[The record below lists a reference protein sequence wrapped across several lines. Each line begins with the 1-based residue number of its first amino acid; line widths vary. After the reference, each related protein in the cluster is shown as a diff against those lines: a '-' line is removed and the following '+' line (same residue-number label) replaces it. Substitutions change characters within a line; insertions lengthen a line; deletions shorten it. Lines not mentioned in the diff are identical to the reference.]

1 MEVILLSRCSERQM
15 RIMKRPILWCLLVV
29 LSMALLGCREKGIDY
44 EAYQKVLDEVNAEYE
59 TYFTFEQLPPNEKWD
74 IKSYEEFA
82 VDCAKKI
89 VEYRADCEKYG
100 TTMEELLKN
109 FDDKMGALP
118 DDDFQAAS
126 D

>member
-1 MEVILLSRCSERQM
+1 MSICSERQM
-15 RIMKRPILWCLLVV
+15 RIMKRSVLCCLLIM
-29 LSMALLGCREKGIDY
+29 LLLALLGCREKGIDY
-44 EAYQKVLDEVNAEYE
+44 EAYQKVLDEVNAEHE
-59 TYFTFEQLPPNEKWD
+59 TYFTFEQFPPNEKWD

-89 VEYRADCEKYG
+89 VEYRVDCEKYG

-118 DDDFQAAS
+118 EDDFQAAS

>member
-1 MEVILLSRCSERQM
+1 M
-15 RIMKRPILWCLLVV
+15 
-29 LSMALLGCREKGIDY
+29 
-44 EAYQKVLDEVNAEYE
+44 LDELNAEYE
-59 TYFTFEQLPPNEKWD
+59 TYLTFEQLPPK
-74 IKSYEEFA
+74 EFA

-89 VEYRADCEKYG
+89 VEYRADCEKYR

>member
-1 MEVILLSRCSERQM
+1 MRLIRRCWTRSMPNMRHIL
-15 RIMKRPILWCLLVV
+15 
-29 LSMALLGCREKGIDY
+29 
-44 EAYQKVLDEVNAEYE
+44 
-59 TYFTFEQLPPNEKWD
+59 NEKWD

>member
-1 MEVILLSRCSERQM
+1 MNICSERQM
-15 RIMKRPILWCLLVV
+15 RIMKRSVLCCLLIM
-29 LSMALLGCREKGIDY
+29 LLLALLGCRENGI
-44 EAYQKVLDEVNAEYE
+44 VLDEVNAEYE

-118 DDDFQAAS
+118 EDDFQAAS

>member
-1 MEVILLSRCSERQM
+1 MFG
-15 RIMKRPILWCLLVV
+15 K
-29 LSMALLGCREKGIDY
+29 ADTDY
-44 EAYQKVLDEVNAEYE
+44 EKVGFMLLTDNAFVGVIGLPGEGH
-59 TYFTFEQLPPNEKWD
+59 EQLPPNEKWD

-118 DDDFQAAS
+118 EDDFQAAS